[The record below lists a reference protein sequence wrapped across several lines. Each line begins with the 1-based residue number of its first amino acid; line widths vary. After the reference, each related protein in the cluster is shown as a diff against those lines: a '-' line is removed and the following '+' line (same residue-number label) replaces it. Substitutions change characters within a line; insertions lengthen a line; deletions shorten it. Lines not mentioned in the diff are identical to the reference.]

1 MAKVDI
7 TGLLTGL
14 AGTPDLEREGI
25 KRASAIQGQGLGS
38 NLARS
43 LALQA
48 PQREQMMRQGAGGL
62 FGVDTRTAGQQV
74 QEQLGQLDI
83 TKPAGQEQAVQL
95 VAQIDPTRALALR
108 TRFAEEN
115 KALQTATAASES
127 NVDSRAN
134 VASQLTATHPML
146 ATAIMKEAA
155 SGNDKIL
162 VAGLKILEEKSKA
175 VKPVAGKPMNLVDTA
190 TSKTVGSGMWRDNQ
204 FYPTGSDVAM
214 TAAEMEGMG
223 LSASVVQPAKPLVRV
238 GDDPVA
244 KRREA
249 NLTAQGEQMVVTPED
264 AAAAI
269 DLAANNRRVLAKVAS
284 GMDTGMASEFL
295 GEQAQNVQSVFQA
308 AGLPVPQ
315 FIAGKA
321 WNRAELTA
329 MQNEAMI
336 PFIAMQGKGWTDAD
350 RVNYYKT
357 SAGFTQPWQYNEAVA
372 TMKLQSA
379 IDTIDRSQFLTT
391 RGQLDELT
399 DLNSTTLWNDYLK
412 QVPRT
417 TVDKDFE
424 RNGLKYDRTRVV
436 EDNSNLSQYWV
447 EDKPTGFKLKL
458 PSGEVASLSWADIKA
473 SAGAKGQSVR
483 KFLAERDEAGSI
495 VGANY

>member
-1 MAKVDI
+1 MAN
-7 TGLLTGL
+7 L
-14 AGTPDLEREGI
+14 
-25 KRASAIQGQGLGS
+25 QGLMGGPLLPEQTVNPS
-38 NLARS
+38 SRDIQLNAVRGAASGVRRAVGGAAGFDARN
-43 LALQA
+43 
-48 PQREQMMRQGAGGL
+48 PQERLMEEL
-62 FGVDTRTAGQQV
+62 KK
-74 QEQLGQLDI
+74 L
-83 TKPAGQEQAVQL
+83 
-95 VAQIDPTRALALR
+95 DPTKVADQQEIVKLVKDVNPAKGMEMQAQ
-108 TRFAEEN
+108 FAEKN
-115 KALQTATAASES
+115 KALQTATAASKS

-134 VASQLTATHPML
+134 VAAQLTATHPML
-146 ATAIMKEAA
+146 ATAIMKEAQ

-162 VAGLKILEEKSKA
+162 AAGLKILEEKSKA

-190 TSKTVGSGMWRDNQ
+190 TSKTIGSGMWKDNQ

-214 TAAEMEGMG
+214 TAAEMEGKG
-223 LSASVVQPAKPLVRV
+223 LSASVVQPTKALVNI
-238 GDDPVA
+238 GDDLIA
-244 KRREA
+244 KRQISKLEE
-249 NLTAQGEQMVVTPED
+249 QSKQMVVTPED

-321 WNRAELTA
+321 WDRAELTA

-336 PFIAMQGKGWTDAD
+336 PFIAMQGRGWTDAD

-372 TMKLQSA
+372 TMKLQGA

-391 RGQLDELT
+391 RGQLDEVT
-399 DLNSTTLWNDYLK
+399 DLNSTTLWNDYLR

-417 TVDKDFE
+417 TIDKGFE
-424 RNGLKYDRTRVV
+424 RNGLAYDRTRVV

-447 EDKPTGFKLKL
+447 ADKPTGFKLKL

-483 KFLAERDEAGSI
+483 KFLAERDESGSI